1 MLKKLS
7 TLFVACFAI
16 ALAFVATDA
25 MATASD
31 AMATASDTTASGTNL
46 FDYVFGTTQTT
57 FYNVRTVI
65 FILGGFGLVALAF
78 FAIFGKLQWK
88 WFAAL
93 CVGLAIVAAAGFI
106 IDYATGGVNDTATNI
121 GGMTSW
127 DQQGGATSTGG
138 RPW

>member
-7 TLFVACFAI
+7 TLFVACLAI
-16 ALAFVATDA
+16 GLAFVAADA
-25 MATASD
+25 MA
-31 AMATASDTTASGTNL
+31 SGTGTPAAASSHNL
-46 FDYVFGTTQTT
+46 FDYVFGTTQVT

-106 IDYATGGVNDTATNI
+106 IDYATGGVNNTATNLH
-121 GGMTSW
+121 GMTSW
-127 DQQGGATSTGG
+127 QQQGGAADLGG
-138 RPW
+138 QGW

>member
-16 ALAFVATDA
+16 GLAFIAADA
-25 MATASD
+25 QALFQQVF
-31 AMATASDTTASGTNL
+31 DTTQ
-46 FDYVFGTTQTT
+46 VT

-93 CVGLAIVAAAGFI
+93 CVGLAIVAAAGYI
-106 IDYATGGVNDTATNI
+106 IDYATGSDQEGADTYSGMSSWGVQEFYTND
-121 GGMTSW
+121 
-127 DQQGGATSTGG
+127 
-138 RPW
+138 

>member
-16 ALAFVATDA
+16 GLAFVATDA
-25 MATASD
+25 MA
-31 AMATASDTTASGTNL
+31 SGSSL

-57 FYNVRTVI
+57 FYNIRTVI
-65 FILGGFGLVALAF
+65 FILGGFGLVGLAF
-78 FAIFGKLQWK
+78 FAIFGKIQWK

-106 IDYATGGVNDTATNI
+106 IDYATGGVNDTATNLN
-121 GGMTSW
+121 GMTSW
-127 DQQGGATSTGG
+127 AQQSGAKGTGG
-138 RPW
+138 QSW

>member
-16 ALAFVATDA
+16 GLAFVATDA
-25 MATASD
+25 MAST
-31 AMATASDTTASGTNL
+31 L

-65 FILGGFGLVALAF
+65 FILGGFGLVGLAF
-78 FAIFGKLQWK
+78 FAIFGKIQWK

-106 IDYATGGVNDTATNI
+106 IDYATGGVNDAATNLN
-121 GGMTSW
+121 GMTSW
-127 DQQGGATSTGG
+127 QQQSGAKGTGG
-138 RPW
+138 QSW

>member
-16 ALAFVATDA
+16 GLAFVAADA
-25 MATASD
+25 MAD
-31 AMATASDTTASGTNL
+31 NL
-46 FDYVFGTTQTT
+46 FTKVVSTTQNT
-57 FYNVRTVI
+57 FLNVRTVI

-93 CVGLAIVAAAGFI
+93 CVGLAIVAAAGYI
-106 IDYATGGVNDTATNI
+106 IDYATGGSDNETVRVGALS
-121 GGMTSW
+121 SW
-127 DQQGGATSTGG
+127 QTQGAAKSNMY
-138 RPW
+138 

>member
-16 ALAFVATDA
+16 GLAFVAADA
-25 MATASD
+25 QA
-31 AMATASDTTASGTNL
+31 L
-46 FDYVFGTTQTT
+46 FQQVFDTTQTT

-106 IDYATGGVNDTATNI
+106 IDYATGGVNDTATNL

-127 DQQGGATSTGG
+127 NQQGGATSTGG